1 MYIEQK
7 GRTLHLLKARS
18 KPVPQV
24 RKRRKIDLL
33 GTFQQF
39 SQQEEE
45 YKQEETPAE
54 VMMSQTEQVHQLTGA
69 MNMGIQNQFTNQ
81 PNIIGNAEDKNQ
93 PVKTFDDVVLSD
105 DSNDLN
111 NSQVMM
117 ITEGGEKDITPMAMR
132 SKRKASKARY

>member
-1 MYIEQK
+1 
-7 GRTLHLLKARS
+7 
-18 KPVPQV
+18 
-24 RKRRKIDLL
+24 
-33 GTFQQF
+33 
-39 SQQEEE
+39 
-45 YKQEETPAE
+45 
-54 VMMSQTEQVHQLTGA
+54 MMSQTEQVHQLTGA